1 MPKNNLLNLGR
12 LFYEAYPDS
21 DLLPIDPQRD
31 CRSLDDL
38 LERVTT
44 QDIGDTL
51 FKFLVTEIVE
61 GGEGTL
67 EGAIRVLKRARQDA
81 DAVLRALF
89 RARAKHLDESPRAA
103 HRARGPRPTD
113 LGIWRCP
120 DCRRVLYRSYKK
132 IAEAGAPY
140 CPACGREMRLA

>member
-1 MPKNNLLNLGR
+1 MPKNNPPNLAR
-12 LFYEAYPDS
+12 LIYDAYPDS

-67 EGAIRVLKRARQDA
+67 EGAIRVLKRARKDM
-81 DAVLRALF
+81 DAVFRALLC
-89 RARAKHLDESPRAA
+89 ARAEHLEESGKVANRAG
-103 HRARGPRPTD
+103 GPRETH
-113 LGIWRCP
+113 LGIWRCL
-120 DCRRVLYRSYKK
+120 DCRRAVYRTHRK
-132 IAEAGAPY
+132 IAKAGPPR
-140 CPACGREMRLA
+140 CPGCGFEMQLT

>member
-1 MPKNNLLNLGR
+1 MPKDNLPNLAR
-12 LFYEAYPDS
+12 IIYEAYPDS

-51 FKFLVTEIVE
+51 FKFIVLEIVE

-67 EGAIRVLKRARQDA
+67 EGAIRVLKRARKDA
-81 DAVLRALF
+81 DAVLHALF
-89 RARAKHLDESPRAA
+89 RARNGRTEENRKHRN
-103 HRARGPRPTD
+103 RNPRPTD
-113 LGIWRCP
+113 LGIWRCL
-120 DCRRVLYRSYKK
+120 DCRRVLYRSYRQ
-132 IAEAGAPY
+132 IAEAGTPY
-140 CPACGREMRLA
+140 CPACGRWMRLA